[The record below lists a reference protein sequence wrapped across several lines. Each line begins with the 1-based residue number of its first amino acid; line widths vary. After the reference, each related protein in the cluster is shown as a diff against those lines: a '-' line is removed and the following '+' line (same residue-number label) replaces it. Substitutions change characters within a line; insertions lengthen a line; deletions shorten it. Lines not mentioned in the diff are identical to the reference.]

1 MSPSGLGRE
10 HRVSAKR
17 RRCQRV
23 VSSNKRKPNNP
34 IPKILDPAGTAITH
48 LKIKADPAG
57 ADLKC
62 LIGHGI

>member
-1 MSPSGLGRE
+1 VINFDVSTAKDNINVNVYSGTFGITFL
-10 HRVSAKR
+10 
-17 RRCQRV
+17 
-23 VSSNKRKPNNP
+23 
-34 IPKILDPAGTAITH
+34 KILDPAGTAITH